1 MSNCYDNTSVH
12 VDISRTQ
19 STAHSQSIRERI
31 DVEIA
36 FKCSGYHILSL
47 RKCTWKVLVTPIS
60 LYRYASFYLVFIPIE
75 RFFYIY
81 WSREATTTLL
91 KLVNGIIFYFLFF
104 SYCCALINKALAKKK
119 KEYFCLRYHCEFQFK
134 YKHNIG
140 PDQFVTNHFITKKV
154 CVWTY

>member
-81 WSREATTTLL
+81 WSREATTLL

-104 SYCCALINKALAKKK
+104 SYCCALINKALARKK
-119 KEYFCLRYHCEFQFK
+119 R
-134 YKHNIG
+134 NI
-140 PDQFVTNHFITKKV
+140 FVLDIIVNFNLNINTILDRINLSQIIL
-154 CVWTY
+154 

>member
-104 SYCCALINKALAKKK
+104 SYCCALINKALARKK
-119 KEYFCLRYHCEFQFK
+119 R
-134 YKHNIG
+134 NI
-140 PDQFVTNHFITKKV
+140 FVLDIIVNFNLNINTILDRINLSQIFL
-154 CVWTY
+154 

>member
-1 MSNCYDNTSVH
+1 MFRLPYSFFAEVYLESFGYANFLVQICQLLSCLHSN
-12 VDISRTQ
+12 
-19 STAHSQSIRERI
+19 
-31 DVEIA
+31 
-36 FKCSGYHILSL
+36 
-47 RKCTWKVLVTPIS
+47 RKI
-60 LYRYASFYLVFIPIE
+60 
-75 RFFYIY
+75 FYIY

-104 SYCCALINKALAKKK
+104 SYCCALINKALARKK

>member
-104 SYCCALINKALAKKK
+104 SYCCALIKKSLPDEQELKALARKK
-119 KEYFCLRYHCEFQFK
+119 R
-134 YKHNIG
+134 NI
-140 PDQFVTNHFITKKV
+140 FVLDIIVNFNLNINTILDRINLSQIIL
-154 CVWTY
+154 

>member
-91 KLVNGIIFYFLFF
+91 KLVN
-104 SYCCALINKALAKKK
+104 KALARKKS
-119 KEYFCLRYHCEFQFK
+119 
-134 YKHNIG
+134 NI
-140 PDQFVTNHFITKKV
+140 FVLDIIVNFNLNINTILDRINLSQIIL
-154 CVWTY
+154 

>member
-104 SYCCALINKALAKKK
+104 SYC
-119 KEYFCLRYHCEFQFK
+119 EFQFK

>member
-91 KLVNGIIFYFLFF
+91 KLVTGSICHKSFYNEEGMCMDILKRIASLVNTKSLAPII
-104 SYCCALINKALAKKK
+104 
-119 KEYFCLRYHCEFQFK
+119 
-134 YKHNIG
+134 
-140 PDQFVTNHFITKKV
+140 
-154 CVWTY
+154 